1 MFQNGTC
8 AIVKHMSENKNLT
21 MYRSF
26 LHLVVLLLRCSVM
39 TKQILLFAP
48 VLLLWACGDSSSD
61 SVGTSPI
68 QAAEIIPFTDS
79 RDGQV
84 YKTVVIGSQTWMAEN
99 LNYETK
105 GSCCVRCAEM
115 KTVNV
120 NYAPGGYLSQSY
132 CAKCS
137 EYGGRLYTWDV
148 ATTACPSGWH
158 LPSQDEW
165 STLFNAVKLGDPLAH
180 IDTRLKSTTDWNNYG
195 NTDDFSFS
203 ALPVGHSGISVG
215 PYGSGDCYNH
225 EGTGD
230 YAYFWSSTEVDN
242 LTAYYMYLSKYGN
255 AAISTFDFGK
265 SSGFSVRCVKD

>member
-1 MFQNGTC
+1 
-8 AIVKHMSENKNLT
+8 MSENKNLT

-39 TKQILLFAP
+39 TKRILLFAP
-48 VLLLWACGDSSSD
+48 ILLLWACGDSSPD
-61 SVGTSPI
+61 SFTG
-68 QAAEIIPFTDS
+68 QAGEEATVKQVVEIIPFTDS

-105 GSCCVRCAEM
+105 GSCCVRCAEV

-165 STLFNAVKLGDPLAH
+165 STLLNAVKLGDPLAPT
-180 IDTRLKSTTDWNNYG
+180 DTRLKSTTDWNNYG

-215 PYGSGDCYNH
+215 PYGSGDCYDR
-225 EGTGD
+225 EDEGD
-230 YAYFWSSTEVDN
+230 YAYFWSSTEVDS

-265 SSGFSVRCVKD
+265 GRGFSVRCVKD